1 MKPSALTAVLV
12 LSTVGACKFQ
22 CSVGKRTG
30 IDEAKL
36 ADFVR
41 SNLAGVGDITSV
53 TCPALEASKGAHVTC
68 TIAFAQGPTRQ
79 ASLTATSEQGDVT
92 MALAVDLIDRAK
104 LSARFIK
111 MFAEQELALVALE
124 CPPNQPNVA
133 GTSFA
138 CQGRLASGETVQFA
152 ALVPPS
158 LQLDLEAT
166 TPLFDASKLSGVATA
181 WARGN
186 AGGTMVIADCGI
198 GKHPVPGAGATWP
211 CKVTIDGSVRE
222 LHVGLADLSAP
233 TFAW

>member
-1 MKPSALTAVLV
+1 VKAGALTTVLV

-53 TCPALEASKGAHVTC
+53 ACPALEASKGAHVTC

-79 ASLTATSEQGDVT
+79 ATLTATSDQGGVT

-104 LSARFIK
+104 LSERFIK
-111 MFAEQELALVALE
+111 MFGEQGLALVSLDCRA
-124 CPPNQPNVA
+124 NQANVA

-138 CQGRLASGETVQFA
+138 CQGKLSSGETVQFA
-152 ALVPPS
+152 ASVPPS

-166 TPLFDASKLSGVATA
+166 TPLFDAGKLSSVATS
-181 WARGN
+181 WARAN
-186 AGGTMVIADCGI
+186 AAGATASADCGS
-198 GKHPVPGAGATWP
+198 GKHPVPVAGATWP

-222 LHVGLADLSAP
+222 LRVGLADLSAP